1 MCLLVM
7 NYFSLCMSEKRLYF
21 TSFFV
26 LLFDEDVV
34 VSFGL
39 FLNTWPHIWKIVLP
53 GIEVWVGVF
62 FVLFFLLYVVLYCSL
77 FITLITLSSS
87 VHCFWQDFVVSLSFF
102 FFLWIMYCLFIHPA
116 LVAFTIFFF
125 ITAAAAAAKSLQLCL
140 TLCDPRVGSPPGS
153 PVPGILQARTLEWVA
168 IAFSVFITSL
178 EQFDYSVPLCSLLH
192 ICCPKFSLNFLDVWV
207 HNFHCLEMF

>member
-26 LLFDEDVV
+26 LLFDDDVV

-87 VHCFWQDFVVSLSFF
+87 VHYFWQDFVVSLSFF
-102 FFLWIMYCLFIHPA
+102 FSYEWCTACSSTQHWLLLQFFSLSLLLLLLLSRFSCVWLCATPESAAHQAPLSLGFSRQEHWSGLPLPSPSLSPA
-116 LVAFTIFFF
+116 LSNLI
-125 ITAAAAAAKSLQLCL
+125 ILCL
-140 TLCDPRVGSPPGS
+140 CV
-153 PVPGILQARTLEWVA
+153 
-168 IAFSVFITSL
+168 VFFTFVVLS
-178 EQFDYSVPLCSLLH
+178 
-192 ICCPKFSLNFLDVWV
+192 
-207 HNFHCLEMF
+207 FH